1 MLARQSLLWV
11 FHLLPSGPQGCVS
24 EARRNT
30 EAAATA
36 HRPAPHQDFSN
47 KLHGTLRHMRPV
59 LLLKRETARLDLVE
73 QLVLVV
79 ARERRVAAQQ
89 DVEDDAQAP
98 AVHGS
103 IVRLA
108 LKDLGGD
115 VPVGHKGAGARSH
128 THKVVSG
135 RPLSVAQ
142 LAGDNPPWRAACG
155 VQRAT
160 RFVDVLRKPEV
171 RNLTHHSVTHVST
184 RPSHAH
190 TPNTVH
196 HTPSAQ
202 RRHGLST
209 AGCSQAVAETP
220 GGNVRQVGYQT
231 GAYQA
236 RNTTAFAVEQLE
248 LAACFGLVQ
257 HPPSSPGGRRC
268 GGGSTPW
275 RQRACARR
283 PWPLPRSKTPGVG
296 TPCHINPQPHG

>member
-220 GGNVRQVGYQT
+220 GGNVRQWATKRVRIKRATLRRSQSSSWSWRHASGWCSTHLQVPVDDVV
-231 GAYQA
+231 
-236 RNTTAFAVEQLE
+236 AVAVRHGVSERAHEDLGLCLGVKLLE
-248 LAACFGLVQ
+248 
-257 HPPSSPGGRRC
+257 
-268 GGGSTPW
+268 
-275 RQRACARR
+275 
-283 PWPLPRSKTPGVG
+283 
-296 TPCHINPQPHG
+296 